1 MQRLQKDIKLADNKY
16 KDGKKNDETVKSLA
30 NKSWRP
36 HSYPNEHTQDEKE
49 HHKST
54 NNAYPCQSTVCL
66 SH

>member
-1 MQRLQKDIKLADNKY
+1 MAKKY
-16 KDGKKNDETVKSLA
+16 DETVKSLA

-36 HSYPNEHTQDEKE
+36 HSHPNEHTQDEKE

-54 NNAYPCQSTVCL
+54 NIAYPCQSAVCL